1 MKIAI
6 SATGPTLDAAVEARF
21 GRCPYYL
28 IVDPASMAVETVRN
42 PNLSQTGG
50 VGTQSAQIMIDKG
63 VDLILTGNCG
73 PKAQQA
79 FSAAGIQVVANVT
92 GPVRA
97 AIQPYLA
104 APNSQAA
111 SQPQSVSQ
119 PGTQSG
125 WTPGAGRA
133 TAGRRGMG
141 GGHGGGGGRG
151 GGPA

>member
-28 IVDPASMAVETVRN
+28 ILDPASMAVETLRN
-42 PNLSQTGG
+42 PNTSQTGG

-79 FSAAGIQVVANVT
+79 FSAAGIQVVT
-92 GPVRA
+92 HISGPVRT

-104 APNSQAA
+104 APSPQTAPRAA
-111 SQPQSVSQ
+111 SQPS
-119 PGTQSG
+119 

-141 GGHGGGGGRG
+141 GGQGGGGGRG
-151 GGPA
+151 GGPV

>member
-28 IVDPASMAVETVRN
+28 ILDPASMAVESVRN
-42 PNLSQTGG
+42 PNISQTGG
-50 VGTQSAQIMIDKG
+50 VGTQSAQLMIDKG

-79 FSAAGIQVVANVT
+79 FSAAGIRVMTHVS

-104 APNSQAA
+104 APNSQTA
-111 SQPQSVSQ
+111 PQTGA
-119 PGTQSG
+119 PSG
-125 WTPGAGRA
+125 WAPGDGRA

-141 GGHGGGGGRG
+141 GGQAGGGGRG